1 MDFDTHPSLF
11 QRLREGENDAS
22 WREFDERY
30 RDLILRYCRTRGVQ
44 PDDAEDV
51 RQMVM
56 IGFAHALKNFQYDPA
71 RGRFRN
77 YLGRCVAHA
86 IRRRAQARHVGT
98 EKLVGEFAAA
108 IEATANNELDAE
120 WEREWMDHH
129 YRLAMR
135 TVRET
140 FEPLS
145 LEVFESLLAGSTVE
159 EASAKFSLSTQAVH
173 KIKQRVRNRLRE
185 LIEVQVALEDGVHE
199 PPGN

>member
-1 MDFDTHPSLF
+1 MDFDTRPSLF
-11 QRLREGENDAS
+11 ERLRDGENDSS

-30 RDLILRYCRTRGVQ
+30 RDLILRYCRVRGLQ

-56 IGFAHALKNFQYDPA
+56 IGFARALKNFQYDPA

-86 IRRRAQARHVGT
+86 VQRRASARNVGA
-98 EKLVGEFAAA
+98 EQLMGEFANA
-108 IEATANNELDAE
+108 IEGAKDEGLDAE

-129 YRLAMR
+129 YRIAMR
-135 TVRET
+135 TVREA
-140 FEPLS
+140 FEPQS
-145 LEVFESLLAGSTVE
+145 LEVFERLLAGASVE
-159 EASAKFSLSTQAVH
+159 EASTQFGLSTQAVH

-185 LIEVQVALEDGVHE
+185 LIEAQIALEDGVHE
-199 PPGN
+199 PPAT